1 MIQIQHCQRY
11 NWPEGWV
18 QLTKVSQPRFN
29 FMTLQISF
37 PAAKCWPN
45 SSSKILPE
53 LQLQNLDQTLCSKSE
68 PKFSSITKP
77 QLPNM
82 QQTVANKVLIINI
95 SNSYNINNFWVSEWV
110 SDKHSQWSDSGP
122 IKISFKPTSSY
133 FAETFVNIFSA
144 AKWFRLPLSAC
155 CEVFV
160 SALDTD
166 KMNFNLCVK
175 FTAGQWIELTSLF
188 EKDNWFKG
196 GRSWQAF
203 GERRKCLQFFR
214 RVRIC

>member
-1 MIQIQHCQRY
+1 MNGFGWQNCYRH
-11 NWPEGWV
+11 NGPEGWV

-95 SNSYNINNFWVSEWV
+95 SNSYNINN
-110 SDKHSQWSDSGP
+110 
-122 IKISFKPTSSY
+122 
-133 FAETFVNIFSA
+133 
-144 AKWFRLPLSAC
+144 
-155 CEVFV
+155 
-160 SALDTD
+160 
-166 KMNFNLCVK
+166 
-175 FTAGQWIELTSLF
+175 AGG
-188 EKDNWFKG
+188 G
-196 GRSWQAF
+196 GRRVSL
-203 GERRKCLQFFR
+203 RRSCKMLFR
-214 RVRIC
+214 CVGLRSIGPSSQKLWPYQILDDFPIAITM

>member
-82 QQTVANKVLIINI
+82 QQTVANKVLIINTRPKPAYGRQGLAG
-95 SNSYNINNFWVSEWV
+95 SWGQDTDKVSNFWVFLTSHFAQLE
-110 SDKHSQWSDSGP
+110 
-122 IKISFKPTSSY
+122 IKPT
-133 FAETFVNIFSA
+133 
-144 AKWFRLPLSAC
+144 W
-155 CEVFV
+155 
-160 SALDTD
+160 DH
-166 KMNFNLCVK
+166 
-175 FTAGQWIELTSLF
+175 
-188 EKDNWFKG
+188 
-196 GRSWQAF
+196 SWRYKSTWHHENQTWSHNKNMKNQP
-203 GERRKCLQFFR
+203 GTMKNHPGTMKNH
-214 RVRIC
+214 